1 LVTLADMKSNN
12 SKDYESGYVAERP
25 ILLVAGLFALAAIPI
40 CMLLLL
46 AYGTVR
52 GSEFSPDDF
61 TRRQFAYQQ
70 IPWLNWTVSGIE
82 YTDITL
88 ELEQTLTTD
97 RLIRR
102 KTHSKG
108 QKKTWHLFYDSAV
121 PDSHACDAR
130 FLTTYLDFA
139 DWDSTTATSTPFW
152 LKWNKKFPQSARI
165 FWPTVADLARNE
177 MYLTMPDVMRFAL
190 NTAEDQPK
198 LFQDNLNKVT
208 KQCWISAGEADFQS
222 GEFQRAAERFCRA
235 KLIDSSSESNKRA
248 SNQLADLIE
257 QCRSK
262 VDQFTDIRSR
272 AVDSMDELND
282 EIADALSNKA
292 NSQKDD
298 LTSEK
303 IKAEADESSKP

>member
-1 LVTLADMKSNN
+1 MNTNN
-12 SKDYESGYVAERP
+12 SSEYESGYIAERP

-40 CMLLLL
+40 GMLLLF

-61 TRRQFAYQQ
+61 TRRQFAYHQ

-82 YTDITL
+82 YTDITQ
-88 ELEQTLTTD
+88 ELEQTLATD

-102 KTHSKG
+102 RILPKG

-130 FLTTYLDFA
+130 FLTTYLDFS

-152 LKWNKKFPQSARI
+152 LTWNEKFPRSAKI

-177 MYLTMPDVMRFAL
+177 MYLTLPDVMRFAL

-198 LFQDNLNKVT
+198 SFQDDLNEVT

-222 GEFQRAAERFCRA
+222 EEFQRAAQRFCRA
-235 KLIDSSSESNKRA
+235 ELIVSSGKSNESL
-248 SNQLADLIE
+248 SNQVAELIE

-262 VDQFTDIRSR
+262 VDQFADVRSH
-272 AVDSMDELND
+272 AVDSMEELKE
-282 EIADALSNKA
+282 EIAEALSTET
-292 NSQKDD
+292 NSEKGS
-298 LTSEK
+298 LTSET
-303 IKAEADESSKP
+303 IEAEADEPSEP